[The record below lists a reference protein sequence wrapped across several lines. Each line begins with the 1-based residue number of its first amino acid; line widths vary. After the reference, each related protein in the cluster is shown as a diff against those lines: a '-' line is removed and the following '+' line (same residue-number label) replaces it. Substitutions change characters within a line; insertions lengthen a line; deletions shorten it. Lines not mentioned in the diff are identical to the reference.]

1 MSIWGR
7 FRLGHFLE
15 KRKIGEYMTKKVI
28 SFIIYGLLLIMVI
41 LFMYAT
47 IQRKIEKEIYTNIC
61 GYTFLEV
68 LTGSMSGTI
77 EIGDG
82 VLVKLTTD
90 VEKEDI
96 IVYKKNNQLITHRF
110 IQKEGEYLI
119 TKGDANNVQDEP
131 ITQYMVIGK
140 VIGIIPNINM
150 WKKILLGMVFILVIL
165 YCIVKQIFNKKN
177 KDDTR
182 RIDMVAACINAM
194 ARLPAFNEMYGDD
207 DFSVRVL

>member
-1 MSIWGR
+1 
-7 FRLGHFLE
+7 
-15 KRKIGEYMTKKVI
+15 
-28 SFIIYGLLLIMVI
+28 
-41 LFMYAT
+41 
-47 IQRKIEKEIYTNIC
+47 
-61 GYTFLEV
+61 
-68 LTGSMSGTI
+68 MSGTI

-177 KDDTR
+177 KDDKLLKER
-182 RIDMVAACINAM
+182 KK
-194 ARLPAFNEMYGDD
+194 
-207 DFSVRVL
+207 

>member
-41 LFMYAT
+41 LFMYTT
-47 IQRKIEKEIYTNIC
+47 IQRKIAKEIYTNIC

-131 ITQYMVIGK
+131 IIQDMVIGK

-150 WKKILLGMVFILVIL
+150 WKKILLGMIFILVIL
-165 YCIVKQIFNKKN
+165 YCIVKQILNKKN
-177 KDDTR
+177 KEDKLLKER
-182 RIDMVAACINAM
+182 KK
-194 ARLPAFNEMYGDD
+194 
-207 DFSVRVL
+207 